1 MRVLR
6 GLIVLALAVAGF
18 GLGFAFV
25 SLNDTPLTLDLIWP
39 GWQWQAPSGV
49 LVLGVL
55 VLGLLIGLLAGL
67 GLRGLL
73 RLGGR
78 AG

>member
-6 GLIVLALAVAGF
+6 GVLALVIALAGF
-18 GLGFAFV
+18 ALGFAFV
-25 SLNDTPLTLDLIWP
+25 SFNDVSVTLDLLWP
-39 GWQWQAPSGV
+39 GWQWSVSSGV

-55 VLGLLIGLLAGL
+55 VLGLLLGLVAGL

-78 AG
+78 QS